1 MVFKSLGGWQYSGR
15 EFGQSYVDHRVG
27 PFLISALEYAHQTG
41 RILDPLE
48 IHCRLG
54 GRDRKEGG
62 GI

>member
-1 MVFKSLGGWQYSGR
+1 MG
-15 EFGQSYVDHRVG
+15 HRVG

-54 GRDRKEGG
+54 GRDRKEGRYLVVVAF
-62 GI
+62 IFNLTFEQSFF